1 MLMSIII
8 TAAGLLGVLV
18 SIVFIFFK
26 VKEPI
31 EITKKDTIYII
42 IWLIL
47 MTLGGV
53 NLYFVYN
60 NDNNVKSG
68 EENNNIQESDDQDQP
83 SSTEEVYTIAN
94 DDTLSE
100 KELLLIKQ
108 NYELIQQLKAE
119 YTDEDT
125 ITIQVESVYFYLVE
139 RACYVFR
146 NLKKDGTYYELD
158 GADVLSSKVIFLDYY
173 SDEII
178 YDFDLKQQGTIHY
191 TFTENIDKF
200 YCVVFLDDYEIYVS
214 RPISVILGDEEYSS
228 SIEFFLNK
236 EDDKY
241 TSLFQIRIHMLDI
254 KSNYSD
260 IPISDDY
267 IVKMEYKDI
276 ASGNCSRKYYT
287 EISESG
293 ILEYNNCSYFSLNEN
308 YVMNFYLYH
317 KIDDDNSEL
326 VAQEK
331 FNGDITNSNLVD
343 IYFTLEDE
351 SDTSE

>member
-1 MLMSIII
+1 
-8 TAAGLLGVLV
+8 
-18 SIVFIFFK
+18 
-26 VKEPI
+26 
-31 EITKKDTIYII
+31 
-42 IWLIL
+42 
-47 MTLGGV
+47 
-53 NLYFVYN
+53 
-60 NDNNVKSG
+60 
-68 EENNNIQESDDQDQP
+68 
-83 SSTEEVYTIAN
+83 
-94 DDTLSE
+94 
-100 KELLLIKQ
+100 
-108 NYELIQQLKAE
+108 
-119 YTDEDT
+119 
-125 ITIQVESVYFYLVE
+125 
-139 RACYVFR
+139 
-146 NLKKDGTYYELD
+146 
-158 GADVLSSKVIFLDYY
+158 
-173 SDEII
+173 
-178 YDFDLKQQGTIHY
+178 
-191 TFTENIDKF
+191 
-200 YCVVFLDDYEIYVS
+200 
-214 RPISVILGDEEYSS
+214 
-228 SIEFFLNK
+228 
-236 EDDKY
+236 
-241 TSLFQIRIHMLDI
+241 MLDI